1 MAEAIAPVVHGEDR
15 RSYAISVGLHA
26 LGATAS
32 AALFGA
38 LLGIA
43 GMALGAPWGTAGV
56 TALLLVALLYGAREG
71 AGLPIPIPDRKRQ
84 VPDWWR
90 SFYSPAVAS
99 LLYGLGLG
107 VGFLTYL
114 TFGTFVAV
122 AAAAVISGDPATA
135 ALLCAPFGLARGL
148 SVLVSARSRSG
159 EAELVIERLESLA
172 TTAGPRIANAL
183 ALGVLAAAAVVV
195 LV

>member
-15 RSYAISVGLHA
+15 RNYVISVGLHA
-26 LGATAS
+26 LGATVS

-43 GMALGAPWGTAGV
+43 GMGFGAPWGAAGV
-56 TALLLVALLYGAREG
+56 VVLLVVALLYGAREG
-71 AGLPIPIPDRKRQ
+71 VGLPVPIPDRKRQ

-90 SFYSPAVAS
+90 SFYSPAIAA

-107 VGFLTYL
+107 VGFMTYL

-148 SVLVSARSRSG
+148 SVLVAARTKRG
-159 EAELVIERLESLA
+159 ETEVLVARLESLA
-172 TTAGPRIANAL
+172 TTAAPRIANAL
-183 ALGVLAAAAVVV
+183 VLGALAAAAMLV
-195 LV
+195 LL